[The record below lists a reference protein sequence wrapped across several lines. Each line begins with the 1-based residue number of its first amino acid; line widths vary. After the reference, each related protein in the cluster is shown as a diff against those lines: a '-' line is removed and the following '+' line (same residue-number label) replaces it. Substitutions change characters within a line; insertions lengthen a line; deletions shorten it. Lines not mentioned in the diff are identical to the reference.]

1 MEVLDERAVD
11 LDDLGSHQRHVPQ
24 PGITGAGVVER
35 DSRAAR
41 AQGRQLIVEAHDV
54 GDQLL
59 LGDFDHDVPLRSA
72 GSTSSTAAEPSDDG
86 SRLIER

>member
-59 LGDFDHDVPLRSA
+59 LGDLDHDAVEIGGQHVLDGRR
-72 GSTSSTAAEPSDDG
+72 AE
-86 SRLIER
+86 R